1 MTEFEDRVNRG
12 EVSYQELSLG
22 GRTASGLPQYDL
34 VPGMGDW
41 VTASLFGEVWGRPGL
56 PKKLRSIATM
66 TALTVTGKE
75 PQLKGHIGY
84 ALNLGWTKEEL
95 GEMFMHLVFYAG
107 LPSTLNALSVA
118 RTVFEERGLMD
129 DGSGEAEVG
138 ESTAERI
145 AKGNEVLEEVTLGN
159 PEEASG
165 AEYGLVS
172 GMEEWVTAS
181 LFGDVWGRP
190 GLEKKVRSIATM
202 SALCVLGRLP
212 QLKGHVAWA
221 LNLGW
226 SREEI
231 GELFLHLVF
240 YCGLPACL
248 NALGVAKEVF
258 DERDSAS

>member
-1 MTEFEDRVNRG
+1 
-12 EVSYQELSLG
+12 
-22 GRTASGLPQYDL
+22 
-34 VPGMGDW
+34 
-41 VTASLFGEVWGRPGL
+41 
-56 PKKLRSIATM
+56 M

-129 DGSGEAEVG
+129 DGPGEAEVG
-138 ESTAERI
+138 ESTVERI

-181 LFGDVWGRP
+181 LFGDIWGRR
-190 GLEKKVRSIATM
+190 GWRRRCGAWLRCRRCVFSGVCRS
-202 SALCVLGRLP
+202 
-212 QLKGHVAWA
+212 
-221 LNLGW
+221 
-226 SREEI
+226 
-231 GELFLHLVF
+231 
-240 YCGLPACL
+240 
-248 NALGVAKEVF
+248 
-258 DERDSAS
+258 

>member
-1 MTEFEDRVNRG
+1 
-12 EVSYQELSLG
+12 
-22 GRTASGLPQYDL
+22 
-34 VPGMGDW
+34 
-41 VTASLFGEVWGRPGL
+41 
-56 PKKLRSIATM
+56 M

-129 DGSGEAEVG
+129 DGPGEAEVG

-145 AKGNEVLEEVTLGN
+145 ARGNEVLEEVTLGN

-172 GMEEWVTAS
+172 GMEEWVAAS
-181 LFGDVWGRP
+181 LFWGRL
-190 GLEKKVRSIATM
+190 GAALGWERKVRSMATM

-212 QLKGHVAWA
+212 QLKGPTSP
-221 LNLGW
+221 G
-226 SREEI
+226 R
-231 GELFLHLVF
+231 
-240 YCGLPACL
+240 
-248 NALGVAKEVF
+248 
-258 DERDSAS
+258 

>member
-1 MTEFEDRVNRG
+1 MSDFEDRVNRG
-12 EVSYQELSLG
+12 EASYQELSLG
-22 GRTASGLPQYDL
+22 GRTAAGLPQYDL

-41 VTASLFGEVWGRPGL
+41 VTASLFGEVWGRPQL
-56 PKKLRSIATM
+56 PKKIRSIATM
-66 TALTVTGKE
+66 TVLTVTGKE

-118 RTVFEERGLMD
+118 RVVFEERGLME
-129 DGSGEAEVG
+129 DGFEEAEGG
-138 ESTAERI
+138 ESTEERI
-145 AKGNEVLEEVTLGN
+145 ARGHDVLDELSLGHADS
-159 PEEASG
+159 ASLPQYAL
-165 AEYGLVS
+165 AE
-172 GMEEWVTAS
+172 GMGDWVKAS

-202 SALCVLGRLP
+202 SALCALGRLP
-212 QLKGHVAWA
+212 QLKGHIDFA

-226 SREEI
+226 SREEV
-231 GELFLHLVF
+231 GELFMHLVY

-258 DERDSAS
+258 DERDAAV

>member
-12 EVSYQELSLG
+12 EASYQELSLG

-34 VPGMGDW
+34 VPGMGGW

-56 PKKLRSIATM
+56 PKKIRSIATM

-84 ALNLGWTKEEL
+84 GLNLGWTKDEIC
-95 GEMFMHLVFYAG
+95 EMFLHLVFYAG

-129 DGSGEAEVG
+129 DGPGEAEVG

-181 LFGDVWGRP
+181 LFGDIWGRP
-190 GLEKKVRSIATM
+190 GLEKKVRSMATM

-231 GELFLHLVF
+231 GELFLHLVY

-258 DERDSAS
+258 DERDAAS

>member
-1 MTEFEDRVNRG
+1 
-12 EVSYQELSLG
+12 
-22 GRTASGLPQYDL
+22 
-34 VPGMGDW
+34 
-41 VTASLFGEVWGRPGL
+41 
-56 PKKLRSIATM
+56 M

-118 RTVFEERGLMD
+118 RTVFEERGLMTTVPVRRKL
-129 DGSGEAEVG
+129 GSRRGAHCQGERGAGGGYVRQSG
-138 ESTAERI
+138 
-145 AKGNEVLEEVTLGN
+145 G
-159 PEEASG
+159 ASG
-165 AEYGLVS
+165 RSTVWLS

-212 QLKGHVAWA
+212 QLKATCIGH
-221 LNLGW
+221 
-226 SREEI
+226 
-231 GELFLHLVF
+231 
-240 YCGLPACL
+240 
-248 NALGVAKEVF
+248 
-258 DERDSAS
+258 